1 MYGIECH
8 LERRSSD
15 VSARWHINND
25 SLPGDVDP
33 ETSHR
38 ADLRVLL
45 VLQSVVLSQHL
56 DWLARLDGTAQHP
69 AERMELHPVLSTVHL
84 SGVAHQRTLVGGGER
99 ERAIKEGYRER
110 GKRVKGNRKG

>member
-1 MYGIECH
+1 M
-8 LERRSSD
+8 
-15 VSARWHINND
+15 

>member
-1 MYGIECH
+1 M
-8 LERRSSD
+8 
-15 VSARWHINND
+15 SARWHINND

-84 SGVAHQRTLVGGGER
+84 SCVAHQRTLDGRREEGKENKQQEGIKGE
-99 ERAIKEGYRER
+99 ER
-110 GKRVKGNRKG
+110 G